1 MESPAWR
8 AKGLIFENCSCHLLC
23 PGHVSFKQRCDGD
36 VCVGHWAIHIT
47 EGKFGTLS
55 IDDLNVAV
63 IFDAPPVMYEG
74 NWRQRLYIDE
84 RADMHQR
91 GALESI
97 FAGKVGGPWETLGR
111 FVATR
116 LETRFAPV
124 HFEETDDTKQ
134 VTVPGVFET
143 TVRAIRG
150 RDDRRAILSDLY
162 NVVHGVAHVLC
173 RGRTQCRDDV
183 LAFTTDKTHGLFSGF
198 SWAEPAHENS
208 DTLSAPSEPPRE

>member
-1 MESPAWR
+1 
-8 AKGLIFENCSCHLLC
+8 
-23 PGHVSFKQRCDGD
+23 
-36 VCVGHWAIHIT
+36 
-47 EGKFGTLS
+47 
-55 IDDLNVAV
+55 
-63 IFDAPPVMYEG
+63 MYER
-74 NWRQRLYIDE
+74 NWRQRLYLDE
-84 RADMHQR
+84 RADVHQR

-134 VTVPGVFET
+134 VTVLGVFET

-150 RDDRRAILSDLY
+150 RDDRRAILSYLY

-173 RGRTQCRDDV
+173 RGRTQCRDDI
-183 LAFTTDKTHGLFSGF
+183 LAFTTYETHGLFSGF